1 MSKSVFVVCALGFE
15 GEMEAVAVFTT
26 YLKAKRYVEQNIVGS
41 WSIEEFTP
49 DEECHET
56 DDISQE

>member
-1 MSKSVFVVCALGFE
+1 MSTSVFVVSARGFE
-15 GEMEAVAVFTT
+15 CEMEAVAVFTNF
-26 YLKAKRYVEQNIVGS
+26 LKAKLYVEQNIIGS
-41 WSIEEFTP
+41 WSIDEFTP

>member
-15 GEMEAVAVFTT
+15 GEMEAVAVFTS
-26 YLKAKRYVEQNIVGS
+26 YLKAKLYVEQNIVGS

-49 DEECHET
+49 DEECHE
-56 DDISQE
+56 

>member
-15 GEMEAVAVFTT
+15 GEMEAVAVFTS
-26 YLKAKRYVEQNIVGS
+26 YLKAKLYVEQNIVGS

-49 DEECHET
+49 DEECHEET
-56 DDISQE
+56 NV